1 VSLSP
6 QPEQPPGGPFGNSP
20 QELYL
25 DPEVLAQEL
34 AQELLGDPLDD
45 LDTQDP
51 SASDV
56 AAECDLGLQLLRVG
70 ADGGSHDQRMQGL
83 RIFCEHRD
91 PRALPLLLPLLEASC
106 PIVRMSAVY
115 ALGRN
120 PSPLAVEPLL
130 ALLGCDDNGYV
141 RKAVAWSLGNY
152 PEAPVLNPLIRSLQ
166 VDIAAVRLWAASSL
180 AEAGCTGPAKA
191 DPAAAQLLLSLRID
205 SEPAVRSNSA
215 WALGRL
221 YGDLVEPRQQ
231 VVVEAL
237 LHAMVH
243 DAESGVRD
251 EARLALEQLEQPEVL
266 ERLQTLVDEG
276 LLS

>member
-1 VSLSP
+1 M
-6 QPEQPPGGPFGNSP
+6 PGPYDEASP

-45 LDTQDP
+45 LDSADP
-51 SASDV
+51 EPAAV
-56 AAECDLGLQLLRVG
+56 AAECDLGLVLLQ
-70 ADGGSHDQRMQGL
+70 GGEQPGSREQRMQGL

-91 PRALPLLLPLLEASC
+91 PRAVPLLLPLLAASC
-106 PIVRMSAVY
+106 PILRMSAVY

-120 PSPLAVEPLL
+120 PSPQAVEPLL
-130 ALLGCDDNGYV
+130 MLLAADDNGYV

-152 PEAPVLNPLIRSLQ
+152 PDAPVLNPLIRALQ

-180 AEAGCTGPAKA
+180 ADAGSTGPAKA

-215 WALGRL
+215 WGLGRL
-221 YGDLVEPRQQ
+221 YADLVEPRQQ
-231 VVVEAL
+231 EVVEAL
-237 LHAMVH
+237 LQTLLG
-243 DAESGVRD
+243 DGESGVRD

-276 LLS
+276 LL